1 MRFFQ
6 GRMLYPR
13 SHRRAGQPHPFLYA
27 NRGPRTFA
35 HKYFGTQPTGY
46 ARGVAGAGG
55 RPIIHAARSAM
66 RPQRGNFYTGRRLT
80 KGGHQSLRDMRTA
93 RIEYRKQRAA
103 DRLEIREINKIRKK
117 LRAQNWG
124 PDDRDRQRKLAKF
137 NDSRRAVMAKRRE
150 SRKAYRA
157 SQRKLA
163 TSGPMYAGVQKGW
176 FGGRRRFTGWR
187 PTGRYRRRYTPYA
200 GMRMH
205 RYGQR
210 YA

>member
-13 SHRRAGQPHPFLYA
+13 RHRRAGQPHPFLYA
-27 NRGPRTFA
+27 NRGPRTLA

-55 RPIIHAARSAM
+55 RPIIHAASMAF
-66 RPQRGNFYTGRRLT
+66 RPQRGNFYTGRRTT

-93 RIEYRKQRAA
+93 RIEYRKQRAQ
-103 DRLEIREINKIRKK
+103 DRRSISFAKKEIKRLQPASAFPGVQSQIDAY
-117 LRAQNWG
+117 RATQ
-124 PDDRDRQRKLAKF
+124 QSLI
-137 NDSRRAVMAKRRE
+137 AKRRE
-150 SRKAYRA
+150 AFKAYRA
-157 SQRKLA
+157 KQRTTA
-163 TSGPMYAGVQKGW
+163 TRGPMYAGVQKGW